1 MILTKMMRGEDAQDM
16 EDIRFLIEAE
26 GLTLELMEP
35 AFAAVRIPVVEELE
49 ANFRRALPHALR
61 LLASRL

>member
-26 GLTLELMEP
+26 GLTLELTEP

-49 ANFRRALPHALR
+49 ANFRRALPHVRR
-61 LLASRL
+61 LVASRL